1 MTRAYRKYIM
11 PEEVSQETTEAL
23 GDSSVVKL
31 TTIIKDI
38 KRSSL

>member
-1 MTRAYRKYIM
+1 MTRACRKYIM
-11 PEEVSQETTEAL
+11 PEEVSQETTEEL

>member
-1 MTRAYRKYIM
+1 MAK
-11 PEEVSQETTEAL
+11 EVSKETTEAL

-31 TTIIKDI
+31 TAIIKDI